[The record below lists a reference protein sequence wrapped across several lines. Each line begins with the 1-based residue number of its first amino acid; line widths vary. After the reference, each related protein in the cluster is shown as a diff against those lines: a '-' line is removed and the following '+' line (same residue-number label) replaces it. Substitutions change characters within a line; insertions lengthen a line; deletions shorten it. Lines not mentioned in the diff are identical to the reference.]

1 MGRDHTL
8 KYLQNTDEHSQDY
21 QNIGG
26 LGRVGRFFSTYFKK
40 TFLVSL
46 KYTKVPAYN
55 SFLTITGLPSLGSS

>member
-46 KYTKVPAYN
+46 K
-55 SFLTITGLPSLGSS
+55 